1 MGSICETGTA
11 LYLEKAATLL
21 SEAGAIFTIH
31 LHEAAGRTAYLA
43 GFHAAQAFIFE
54 NTGRTPKT
62 HSGVLREFL
71 RLTKDDPPLPPNLRV
86 FLSQSY
92 NLKALADYQTGPAAR
107 VPAELAATTIEIA
120 KRFVERIVA
129 LLACE

>member
-1 MGSICETGTA
+1 VKPETA

-31 LHEAAGRTAYLA
+31 LHEAAGRTTYLA

-71 RLTKDDPPLPPNLRV
+71 RLTKTIHGFRPISGFFFPRTITSRP
-86 FLSQSY
+86 SQ
-92 NLKALADYQTGPAAR
+92 
-107 VPAELAATTIEIA
+107 TT
-120 KRFVERIVA
+120 KLDRPQGCRRN
-129 LLACE
+129 